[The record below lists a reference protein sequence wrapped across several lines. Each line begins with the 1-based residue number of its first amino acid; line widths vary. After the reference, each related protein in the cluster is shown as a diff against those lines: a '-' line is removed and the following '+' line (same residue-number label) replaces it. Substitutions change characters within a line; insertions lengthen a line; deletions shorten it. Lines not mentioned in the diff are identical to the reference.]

1 MAVGLGKW
9 IVVFSM
15 LIFCASAQSATY
27 GGGSGTTEDPY
38 QIWTAE
44 QMNTIGVNSTDW
56 SKHFK
61 LMANIDMS
69 VYPGTLYKVIGNLN
83 TNFTGIFDGNGHTIS
98 NFTYQSVNNNSIGL
112 FGCVYDVNAIIKDL
126 DLINS
131 NVNGGTGDRIGSL
144 VGFLGSGIIRGCS
157 VKNGTLSGDDNIGIL
172 VGWNSGLIESCYTSG
187 TVSGDERVGGLVG
200 ENWDGR
206 ILNSHARTFVSGH
219 SYIAG
224 LVGHSHS
231 GMIERSSAIGDV
243 AGTDYATGGLV
254 GENWSVIRSCFTTGT
269 TVGYYATGGLM
280 GSDFGTV
287 SNCYAGGTVQGTFN
301 DAGGLLGKSS
311 GLVSNCYATTKV
323 SGNGTVGG
331 LVGENAFASYSKCF
345 WDKTVNPDLNG
356 IENTTDPNVVGKTTI
371 EMLTESTF
379 TDAGWDFIE
388 IWDIGE
394 SQTYPYLRVYSAGDL
409 NHDHS
414 TNFVD
419 FVIFTDH
426 WLEN

>member
-1 MAVGLGKW
+1 M
-9 IVVFSM
+9 
-15 LIFCASAQSATY
+15 
-27 GGGSGTTEDPY
+27 
-38 QIWTAE
+38 
-44 QMNTIGVNSTDW
+44 
-56 SKHFK
+56 
-61 LMANIDMS
+61 
-69 VYPGTLYKVIGNLN
+69 
-83 TNFTGIFDGNGHTIS
+83 
-98 NFTYQSVNNNSIGL
+98 
-112 FGCVYDVNAIIKDL
+112 
-126 DLINS
+126 
-131 NVNGGTGDRIGSL
+131 
-144 VGFLGSGIIRGCS
+144 
-157 VKNGTLSGDDNIGIL
+157 
-172 VGWNSGLIESCYTSG
+172 
-187 TVSGDERVGGLVG
+187 
-200 ENWDGR
+200 
-206 ILNSHARTFVSGH
+206 
-219 SYIAG
+219 
-224 LVGHSHS
+224 
-231 GMIERSSAIGDV
+231 
-243 AGTDYATGGLV
+243 
-254 GENWSVIRSCFTTGT
+254 
-269 TVGYYATGGLM
+269 
-280 GSDFGTV
+280 
-287 SNCYAGGTVQGTFN
+287 
-301 DAGGLLGKSS
+301 GKSS